1 MDGGSTLKAKGRRPR
16 RLPSPGPPAAR
27 PVLVPHAPPDVLALP
42 HPDWLYQEL
51 TVAGDGDALWSF
63 RQAAAGCG
71 HVPWV
76 HDYDALEEHWLSL
89 MLNQPGRTISLQGAK
104 IVARETK
111 EAFRD
116 EHEEACAWVGR
127 SKAVPLDLHQLVP
140 VPWEVLRLGPD
151 APASQRWL
159 WRNWGTTW
167 PLRKVERLPCPDGA
181 WRVGFWSA
189 DWTPWPALAACR
201 IRWPALNFRLRIA
214 YVSD

>member
-1 MDGGSTLKAKGRRPR
+1 MPVGSALKARGRRPR
-16 RLPSPGPPAAR
+16 LPSPAPTITQR
-27 PVLVPHAPPDVLALP
+27 VLTPHASPDVLALP

-51 TVAGDGDALWSF
+51 TVTGDADALWSF
-63 RQAAAGCG
+63 RQAAAGAG

-89 MLNQPGRTISLQGAK
+89 MLAQPGRTISLQGAK
-104 IVARETK
+104 IVAREVK
-111 EAFRD
+111 DAFRD

-151 APASQRWL
+151 APTSQRWL

-167 PLRKVERLPCPDGA
+167 PLRKVERFPCPDGG
-181 WRVGFWSA
+181 WRVGFFSA
-189 DWTPWPALAACR
+189 DWTPWPVVASCR
-201 IRWPALNFRLRIA
+201 ARWPALGFRLRIA
-214 YVSD
+214 YALD

>member
-51 TVAGDGDALWSF
+51 TVTGDGDALWSL